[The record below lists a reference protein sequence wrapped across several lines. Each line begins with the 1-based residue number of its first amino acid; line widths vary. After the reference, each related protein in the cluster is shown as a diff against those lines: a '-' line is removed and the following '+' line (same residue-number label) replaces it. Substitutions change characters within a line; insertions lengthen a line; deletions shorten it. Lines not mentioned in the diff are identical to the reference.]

1 MKQITILSGKGGVG
15 KSSIAASLGILL
27 AKKHKIVLAD
37 CDVDAPNL
45 ALVFG
50 IERKFFLE
58 WENISTNEKAVFDLK
73 KCVSC
78 KKCFDICYFKAID
91 WVKNKPSLKE
101 FGCEGC
107 GACKIVCPEGAII
120 LKKINNAKIGYV
132 KTKYGFK
139 LASSQLNIGESGSG
153 KLVNKV
159 KEKAKNIS
167 ADADI
172 MLVDSA
178 AGIGCPV
185 IASVSGSDYA
195 VLVVEPT
202 PASLSDMKRA
212 LAVVNHFNSD
222 KGIIIN
228 KFDINKKYCQRIEEF
243 AETRKIKIIGKLPFN
258 KNFVKA
264 LVEMKPVIEID
275 EDIRELF
282 DEVVGAIMN
291 AKIFRNF

>member
-1 MKQITILSGKGGVG
+1 MKQINVLSGKGGVG
-15 KSSIAASLGILL
+15 KSSITASLGILL
-27 AKKHKIVLAD
+27 AKKYKIVLAD

-50 IERKFFLE
+50 IERKSFLE

-73 KCVSC
+73 KCVAC
-78 KKCFDICYFKAID
+78 KKCFDACYFKAID
-91 WVKNKPSLKE
+91 WIKNKPSLKE

-107 GACKIVCPEGAII
+107 GACAIVCPEGAIT

-139 LASSQLNIGESGSG
+139 LASSQLNVGESGSG

-159 KEKAKNIS
+159 KEKAENIS
-167 ADADI
+167 VDADI

-185 IASVSGSDYA
+185 IASVSGSNYV
-195 VLVVEPT
+195 VLVVEPM

-212 LAVVNHFNSD
+212 LAVVDHFNIN

-228 KFDINKKYCQRIEEF
+228 KFDINKKFCKEIEEF
-243 AETRKIKIIGKLPFN
+243 ARTRKIKIIGKLPFN

-264 LVEMKPVIEID
+264 LVEMNPVIEI
-275 EDIRELF
+275 EENIRKLF
-282 DEVVGAIMN
+282 DGVVVEIVKAE
-291 AKIFRNF
+291 F

>member
-1 MKQITILSGKGGVG
+1 MKQISILSGKGGVG
-15 KSSIAASLGILL
+15 KSSIVASLGILL
-27 AKKHKIVLAD
+27 AEKYKIVLAD

-45 ALVFG
+45 GLVFG
-50 IERKFFLE
+50 IEEKDFFE

-73 KCVSC
+73 KCIAC

-91 WVKNKPSLKE
+91 WINNKPKLKE
-101 FGCEGC
+101 FSCEGC
-107 GACKIVCPEGAII
+107 GACEIVCPIGAIK
-120 LKKINNAKIGYV
+120 LKKINNAKIGYA

-139 LASSQLNIGESGSG
+139 LVSSQLNIGESGSG

-159 KEKAKNIS
+159 KEKSKSIS
-167 ADADI
+167 VDADI

-178 AGIGCPV
+178 AGIDCPV

-202 PASLSDMKRA
+202 PASLFDMKRA
-212 LAVVNHFNSD
+212 LAIVEHFDIN

-228 KFDINKKYCQRIEEF
+228 KFDINKKYCKEIEEF
-243 AETRKIKIIGKLPFN
+243 ARTQKIKIIGRLPYD

-264 LVEMKPVIEID
+264 LVEMKPVIEMD
-275 EDIRELF
+275 ENIRGLF
-282 DEVVGAIMN
+282 YGVVGEIVKAC
-291 AKIFRNF
+291 

>member
-1 MKQITILSGKGGVG
+1 MKQISILSGKGGVG
-15 KSSIAASLGILL
+15 KSSIAASIGILL
-27 AKKHKIVLAD
+27 AKKYKIVLAD

-45 ALVFG
+45 GLVFG
-50 IERKFFLE
+50 IEEKDFLE

-73 KCVSC
+73 KCVAC
-78 KKCFDICYFKAID
+78 KKCFDVCYFKAIA
-91 WVKNKPSLKE
+91 WVKNKPKLKK
-101 FGCEGC
+101 FSCEGC
-107 GACKIVCPEGAII
+107 GACEIICPVGAIK
-120 LKKINNAKIGYV
+120 LEKINNAKIRYA

-139 LASSQLNIGESGSG
+139 LVSSQLNIGESGSG

-159 KEKAKNIS
+159 KEKARSIS
-167 ADADI
+167 TDADI

-202 PASLSDMKRA
+202 PASLFDMKRA
-212 LAVVNHFNSD
+212 LAIVNHFNIN

-228 KFDINKKYCQRIEEF
+228 KFDINKKYCKEIEEF
-243 AETRKIKIIGKLPFN
+243 ARTQKIKIIGRLPYD

-275 EDIRELF
+275 GNIRGLF
-282 DEVVGAIMN
+282 EGVVNNIIN
-291 AKIFRNF
+291 SRNNFT